1 MNLESM
7 LSARSQTHKAKYWT
21 IPCTRNVKNRQI
33 HMTARAGGRRKRGV
47 IANGFE
53 VFLSV
58 SDENVLES
66 GSVDDSTTLNTLKIP
81 K

>member
-1 MNLESM
+1 
-7 LSARSQTHKAKYWT
+7 
-21 IPCTRNVKNRQI
+21 
-33 HMTARAGGRRKRGV
+33 MTARAGGRRKRGV